1 MDVPLPPMPPHPTPP
16 HNGAPMTDTTD
27 PARDLAAHIADQP
40 VSVVQAA
47 LRHLGIAL
55 RFELQDLAAGQNTAE
70 TATDARESDEHPA
83 ARGQSHPGGANG
95 PHTGADGLADAHAQ
109 NGIHTPGCNCGHH
122 GMGHAWHNHDCTWRT
137 TGPQTP
143 AQDLEQ
149 WSAIINAEIDP
160 DHAAQKLLALRD
172 QDRATHDK
180 WTRAVEQ
187 RNSRLRVEL
196 AQTRADVD
204 HRDQSIRHLENGLR
218 HERQA
223 LADARAHLN
232 QVPNHHI
239 NSQVRADL
247 KRRLEPA
254 PADEVLP
261 HELLRLLDMNRYVS
275 TACDTAGACETAAE
289 GWPDRAVELAEWA
302 SQSHQRCRRT
312 HKFTG
317 QPCGCGCH
325 HKTAG
330 DGERPPC

>member
-70 TATDARESDEHPA
+70 TARED
-83 ARGQSHPGGANG
+83 G
-95 PHTGADGLADAHAQ
+95 HTGASDATEPTGDPRADETA
-109 NGIHTPGCNCGHH
+109 PGRH
-122 GMGHAWHNHDCTWRT
+122 
-137 TGPQTP
+137 TP

-261 HELLRLLDMNRYVS
+261 DELLRLLDMNRYVS
-275 TACDTAGACETAAE
+275 TACDTAGACETAAGNHTDNADQLTE
-289 GWPDRAVELAEWA
+289 RAAQLHA
-302 SQSHQRCRRT
+302 RCRRT

-317 QPCGCGCH
+317 QPCGCDCH
-325 HKTAG
+325 HQTH
-330 DGERPPC
+330 P